1 MAAIKQLAL
10 PDQTQLPRTKA
21 EFEAL
26 VESIRDKLVAAAQE
40 ICSHLLASLKLLVDV
55 KKNIKQQKNALVLA
69 FALSDIQEQLKQLFY
84 VGVVYKTP
92 DEWLRQYPRY
102 LRGIQLRLEKAV
114 LNPQKD
120 KLALLEIQ
128 PYWQRLQEYIA
139 KEGAFVMTQNAALI
153 EYRWWIE
160 ELRVSLFAQTL
171 KTQIPISPK
180 RLEKQWELVL
190 AN

>member
-1 MAAIKQLAL
+1 M
-10 PDQTQLPRTKA
+10 
-21 EFEAL
+21 
-26 VESIRDKLVAAAQE
+26 
-40 ICSHLLASLKLLVDV
+40 
-55 KKNIKQQKNALVLA
+55 KQQKNALVLA

-84 VGVVYKTP
+84 PGLVYKTP
-92 DEWLRQYPRY
+92 DDWLRQYPRY
-102 LRGIQLRLEKAV
+102 LRGIQMRLEKAA

-120 KLALLEIQ
+120 KITLNEIQ
-128 PYWQRLQEYIA
+128 PYWKKLQEYIE
-139 KEGAFVMTQNAALI
+139 KEGAFVITQNPALM

-180 RLEKQWELVL
+180 RLDKQWELVI